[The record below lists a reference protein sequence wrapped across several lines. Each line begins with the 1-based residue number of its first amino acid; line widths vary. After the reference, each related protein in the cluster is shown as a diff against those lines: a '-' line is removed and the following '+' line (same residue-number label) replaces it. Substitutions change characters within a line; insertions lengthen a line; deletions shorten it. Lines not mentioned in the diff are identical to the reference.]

1 MIALRAAHTAFR
13 IATDLAYPR
22 VNVDRAFCPTC
33 GTELNW
39 RDRAIG
45 TTIFC
50 PSCGKPTEVPPHL
63 RPRLLPQE
71 RLRANRREDEPDAW
85 RHRRPPGLLGA
96 WVYLLILLAM
106 LTLVIGLILS
116 DMVSRGVIH

>member
-13 IATDLAYPR
+13 IATDLGYPR
-22 VNVDRAFCPTC
+22 INADRAFCPSC

-39 RDRAIG
+39 RERAIG

-63 RPRLLPQE
+63 RAKLLPQE
-71 RLRANRREDEPDAW
+71 RKREELDDVGVARYPRRE
-85 RHRRPPGLLGA
+85 GLLGA
-96 WVYLLILLAM
+96 WVYLFILLAM
-106 LTLVIGLILS
+106 LTLVIGLIVS
-116 DMVSRGVIH
+116 DMISRGVVR